1 MLRWL
6 LLLLCVPV
14 YAGTTHP
21 LPLEEALRIAESR
34 SAQLAAQRA
43 SADAAAALIDA
54 AGQNPDPRL
63 VVGIENVPVE
73 GGNAWSLTADSMTMR
88 KVGVM
93 QDFTSGSKLRART
106 AKQDAE
112 ARREAALVEMQRAEL
127 RREVATAWLER
138 YYTARSRAVVEALAA
153 EARLQSDASA
163 AELAAGRGSA
173 SDALAARALRATLVD
188 RQLELDRQSRRAEAM
203 LSRWLGDDA
212 GREPVA
218 PPDITRIGHHA
229 GNLEANLDK
238 HPHLA
243 MYGPMVEMAQA
254 EVRLAES
261 AKQADWSVEVSYGVR
276 GPAYENMA
284 SVMFRMDLP
293 IFSGKRQ
300 DPGIASKRRAADA
313 ALAQAEDARRK
324 HVADIR
330 ASLAEWEIAKARL
343 ERQRADI
350 VPYAEE
356 RARLAQSAYGG
367 GRADLA
373 SVFDARR
380 MVLDARLSAVAAEA
394 ELARAWAALAYL
406 VPEGNQP

>member
-6 LLLLCVPV
+6 LLFLCVPV

-93 QDFTSGSKLRART
+93 QDFTRGSKLQART
-106 AKQDAE
+106 ARQDAE

-127 RREVATAWLER
+127 RREVALAWLER
-138 YYTARSRAVVEALAA
+138 YYTARSRAVVDALAA
-153 EARLQSDASA
+153 EARLRSDASA